1 MKLSGIIT
9 LTTDFGERD
18 GFVGVMKGI
27 ILGINPKAKIIDI
40 TNEIERQNIDQA
52 AFVIKN
58 SFSFFPE
65 GTIHIV
71 IVDPGVGSLRRIIVI
86 DYTNYV
92 FLAPDNGV
100 LKYVL
105 SEKKNFRV
113 YDVVNKDYF
122 LKNVSSTFHG
132 RDIFAP
138 VSAYLSL
145 GTDIEKF
152 GPEVSDYIKGESFE
166 PFKKGNKIIGKV
178 IYCDR
183 FGNIITNVKKDEV
196 PEKYQE
202 KDISIN
208 IKDLNIKEISRF
220 YSDGGKNRPIALF
233 GSSGFLEIAVY
244 LGNAEKSLDVK
255 IGDSVNLSFN

>member
-1 MKLSGIIT
+1 MKRSGIIT

-18 GFVGVMKGI
+18 GFVGVMKGV
-27 ILGINPKAKIIDI
+27 ILGINPEAKIIDI

-71 IVDPGVGSLRRIIVI
+71 IVDPGVGSLRRIIVL
-86 DYTNYV
+86 DYVNYM

-100 LKYVL
+100 LKYIL

-113 YDVVNKDYF
+113 YNVVNKDYF

-145 GTDIEKF
+145 GIDIEKF
-152 GPEVSDYIKGESFE
+152 GHEVSDYLKGESFE
-166 PFKKGNKIIGKV
+166 PFREGNKIIGKV

-183 FGNIITNVKKDEV
+183 FGNIITNIKKDEM
-196 PEKYQE
+196 PGKYQE

-208 IKDLNIKEISRF
+208 IKDLNIREISRF
-220 YSDGGKNRPIALF
+220 YSDCGKNRPIALF
-233 GSSGFLEIAVY
+233 GSSGFLEIAIY

-255 IGDSVNLSFN
+255 IGDSVNLSFD